1 MSAGPRHRRNLKGE
15 LVLALMPT
23 GTVLL
28 VLAFVQALSHERLL
42 FASLASSAFL
52 IYLDPGHEM
61 NQVRTLVLSQ
71 LGSAVAGWACH
82 EALGAGYASA
92 GLAMVLSIVSMVL
105 AGRVHPPAVSTAL
118 GFGLRSEDER
128 TIVLFAVAVLITAV
142 LVGLQQVLQ
151 RLVRIWR

>member
-1 MSAGPRHRRNLKGE
+1 MPRSLGFLAPAWAAACSLAIVTSAFADAQQAPGANSAAAGRPKIG
-15 LVLALMPT
+15 LVLAGGGAKGGAHVGVLKVLEELRVPVDCIA
-23 GTVLL
+23 GTSMG
-28 VLAFVQALSHERLL
+28 AL
-42 FASLASSAFL
+42 
-52 IYLDPGHEM
+52 I
-61 NQVRTLVLSQ
+61 
-71 LGSAVAGWACH
+71 
-82 EALGAGYASA
+82 GAGYASA